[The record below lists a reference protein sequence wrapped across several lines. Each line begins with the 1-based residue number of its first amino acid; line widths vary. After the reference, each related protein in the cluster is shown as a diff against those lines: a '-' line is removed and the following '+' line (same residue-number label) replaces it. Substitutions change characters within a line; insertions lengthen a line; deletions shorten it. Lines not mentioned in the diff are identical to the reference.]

1 MSPKW
6 NNDKD
11 RQKKWKEDVLKQKA
25 EELQINTFM
34 IFWSREKQWD
44 PYMHPVSCPEEM
56 FHTQHAAKIMMR
68 WVGNTT
74 LVDSFGRTI
83 SQHVESTTTANLS
96 PMGVKYHPE
105 GWKRLPNCGCGS
117 MTTGRKSARGI
128 QKIRL
133 NVVHK
138 SLIRGKLYC
147 LPTYN
152 LAKNIVTEELF
163 GLCCDLFMNQFV
175 IDRRHF
181 LTSTLTY

>member
-1 MSPKW
+1 MERRCFKTESRRIT
-6 NNDKD
+6 DKHFYD
-11 RQKKWKEDVLKQKA
+11 ILKQRKTVGPLYA
-25 EELQINTFM
+25 PSLLPRGN
-34 IFWSREKQWD
+34 
-44 PYMHPVSCPEEM
+44 VS
-56 FHTQHAAKIMMR
+56 HTTCSKIMMR

-147 LPTYN
+147 LPTNN

>member
-1 MSPKW
+1 MERRCFKTESRRIT
-6 NNDKD
+6 DKHFYD
-11 RQKKWKEDVLKQKA
+11 ILKQRKTVGPLYA
-25 EELQINTFM
+25 PSLLPRGNVSHTTCSKDYDAVSWEHNTRWFLWEDD
-34 IFWSREKQWD
+34 ISACREH
-44 PYMHPVSCPEEM
+44 Y
-56 FHTQHAAKIMMR
+56 
-68 WVGNTT
+68 N
-74 LVDSFGRTI
+74 
-83 SQHVESTTTANLS
+83 SQPQPQV
-96 PMGVKYHPE
+96 GVKYHPE

-181 LTSTLTY
+181 LQGLAH